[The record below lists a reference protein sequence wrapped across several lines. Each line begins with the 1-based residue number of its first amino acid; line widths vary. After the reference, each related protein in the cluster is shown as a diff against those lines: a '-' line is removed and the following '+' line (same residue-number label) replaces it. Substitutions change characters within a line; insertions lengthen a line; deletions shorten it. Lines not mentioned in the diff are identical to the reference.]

1 MNAIFRV
8 ERVTRWDRVKGAMM
22 MLRWRVRKFLR
33 LQPLHYMKWRV
44 RKFFQ
49 HKPTFINNYIIR
61 VK

>member
-1 MNAIFRV
+1 MNTMFRV
-8 ERVTRWDRVKGAMM
+8 ERVTLVDRLAGFFM

-33 LQPLHYMKWRV
+33 LQPLHYIKWRV

-49 HKPTFINNYIIR
+49 RKPTFINTYIIR

>member
-1 MNAIFRV
+1 MNTMFKV

-33 LQPLHYMKWRV
+33 LPQSHCIKWRV

-49 HKPTFINNYIIR
+49 RKPTFINNYII
-61 VK
+61 